1 MKYSA
6 TISLL
11 ALSSASALSSVA
23 PSTTKNPNA
32 AVTVMANGMSLLKPA
47 FAAEAKLQAAA
58 LGGKIEESEIMAEI
72 NAEVKANKILIYT
85 YGLSPFSTEAVSV
98 LESSGYD
105 FTKIELGAEWFL
117 LGGKESVK
125 RVALSN
131 YVENQATSLPKIFIG
146 GKCIGGYAELASL
159 VESGEFEA
167 LVKKAGVRK
176 PVAAGEKK
184 GLFGL
189 F

>member
-6 TISLL
+6 TISFL

-58 LGGKIEESEIMAEI
+58 LGGKIEESEIIAEI

-85 YGLSPFSTEAVSV
+85 
-98 LESSGYD
+98 
-105 FTKIELGAEWFL
+105 
-117 LGGKESVK
+117 
-125 RVALSN
+125 
-131 YVENQATSLPKIFIG
+131 
-146 GKCIGGYAELASL
+146 
-159 VESGEFEA
+159 
-167 LVKKAGVRK
+167 
-176 PVAAGEKK
+176 
-184 GLFGL
+184 
-189 F
+189 